1 MALGENKGF
10 GHSIGLGG
18 FSDWVAPRRNAMLGL
33 ASGLL
38 ASPDFSSGLS
48 TGFARAA
55 DGRQQD
61 DAWATSQKAEAE
73 RMRQIE
79 EADALKAKYA
89 DFFTQQGRTDIAQ
102 GIADGIVE
110 PGAAYMDFIKPK
122 GADAPANIQE
132 WNAYNAMTPAQKEE
146 YLRMKRSTPYLNTG
160 TDFVQPSP
168 LDGSIST
175 AIPINNEQAAYDTAV
190 GTGAGKADVETQS
203 AFDSLNSKLPGL
215 KSVVSE
221 LGDLAEKATYT
232 TAGKLWDDVVRET
245 GNIPTEGALAR
256 TKYMSMV
263 DNQVLPLLR
272 DTFGAAFTVQE
283 GESLRATLG
292 APDKSPAE
300 KKAVLEAFIEQ
311 KVRDLEAL
319 QRRLPGA
326 ATPAATAGGS
336 GDVDGILKGYGL

>member
-1 MALGENKGF
+1 MALFNVP
-10 GHSIGLGG
+10 GL
-18 FSDWVAPRRNAMLGL
+18 SDFVAPRRNALLGL
-33 ASGLL
+33 ASGLARGTDLSQGL
-38 ASPDFSSGLS
+38 AY
-48 TGFARAA
+48 GFQGAA
-55 DGRQQD
+55 QGQQAD

-73 RMRQIE
+73 RQRQIE
-79 EADALKAKYA
+79 EASALKAKYA
-89 DFFTQQGRTDIAQ
+89 EFFTKQGRTDIAQ

-132 WNAYNAMTPAQKEE
+132 WNAYSAMTPEQKAEF
-146 YLRMKRSTPYLNTG
+146 LRMKRATPYL
-160 TDFVQPSP
+160 D
-168 LDGSIST
+168 I
-175 AIPINNEQAAYDTAV
+175 
-190 GTGAGKADVETQS
+190 GTGFVSPDPLNPGATSGPEIVKDNYTPKRDEALGTGDGKTAAETQA

-215 KSVVSE
+215 KSVVGE

-232 TAGKLWDDVVRET
+232 TAGKLWDDVVRES
-245 GNIPTEGALAR
+245 GAMPTEGALAR

-292 APDKSPAE
+292 APDKSPDE

-311 KVRDLEAL
+311 KTRDLEAL
-319 QRRLPGA
+319 GRRLPGSKA
-326 ATPAATAGGS
+326 PAATGGNTTSS
-336 GDVDGILKGYGL
+336 GVTWKVK